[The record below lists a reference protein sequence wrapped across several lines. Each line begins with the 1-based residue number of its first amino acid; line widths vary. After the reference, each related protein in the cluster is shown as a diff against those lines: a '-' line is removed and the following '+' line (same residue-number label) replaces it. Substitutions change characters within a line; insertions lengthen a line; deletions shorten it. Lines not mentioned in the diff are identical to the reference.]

1 MNEYIE
7 AGLVVIQLTFLAC
20 SWAIIAVAFACLK
33 GFVTDTI
40 PSMPRHLS
48 GILTM
53 REDGYGGKNLRA
65 IRDPIGFFNLFQT
78 ILIGIG
84 ITMGSMLVWPLY
96 ILLAVLY
103 TIRAAYRARHSLAL
117 LLDSLMKTLRSLMDY
132 RPERPETVVGKNS
145 VEEPFVLKGDDVWE
159 AVQKT
164 QEACTCRG
172 APHDEDCAVLT
183 DYVNVPPTYN
193 KDHVPR
199 WAKEP
204 DVERKE
210 ADDLASGPRYT
221 APYKDGKMI
230 HDKESS

>member
-7 AGLVVIQLTFLAC
+7 AGLVVIQLTFLA
-20 SWAIIAVAFACLK
+20 SAWAIIAIAFACLK

-53 REDGYGGKNLRA
+53 REYGYGGKNLRA
-65 IRDPIGFFNLFQT
+65 IRDPIGWFNLFQT

-103 TIRAAYRARHSLAL
+103 TIRAAYRARESIMKL
-117 LLDSLMKTLRSLMDY
+117 LRAMMNYTPKRPSDSLIEKAAEVEELIG
-132 RPERPETVVGKNS
+132 VNS
-145 VEEPFVLKGDDVWE
+145 VEEPQHVRPPQYDEAWE

-164 QEACTCRG
+164 QAACTCRG
-172 APHDEDCAVLT
+172 APHDDDCQIVR
-183 DYVNVPPTYN
+183 DFVNVPPVYN

-204 DVERKE
+204 ESEHKQ
-210 ADDLASGPRYT
+210 S
-221 APYKDGKMI
+221 DG
-230 HDKESS
+230 ES